1 MATQQTPWI
10 AFGLFPNRVNAEN
23 AIADLK
29 RNGFRTEQI
38 GMVYRDVDGDA
49 VRTGAAHATMAAEG
63 AAIGTGV
70 GALGGA
76 VVGFAA
82 WTGVVPIIGPVL
94 AVGALGTVL
103 LNAAGGAA
111 LTGLAGALIGW
122 GITDEDAVYY
132 EDEVKAGRTLVT
144 VRADGNLGFARDIL
158 ASHEGYDRATGEEI
172 RDAEHVPEAAGV

>member
-1 MATQQTPWI
+1 MATYAPQWI

-38 GMVYRDVDGDA
+38 GMVYRDADGDA
-49 VRTGAAHATMAAEG
+49 VCSGAARATMAVDG

-76 VVGFAA
+76 LVGFAA
-82 WTGVVPIIGPVL
+82 WAGIVPIIGPVL

-111 LTGLAGALIGW
+111 LSGVAGALIGW
-122 GITDEDAVYY
+122 GIPDEDAFFY

-144 VRADGNLGFARDIL
+144 VRAYGNLGFARDIL
-158 ASHEGYDRATGEEI
+158 ASHEGYDRTTGEEI
-172 RDAEHVPEAAGV
+172 RAAEHFSEAVGV